1 MTRNDQSVIDS
12 TSTCLRTESYS
23 ILYLAFRF
31 IGFLTQGHYGQDMTA
46 QHYTVS
52 METVHTIKGS
62 IQHVYILYTTI
73 QFIKSLCTLLTF
85 IIYLLHCINL
95 TINTLP
101 EQEINIPTDSDCRY
115 QLLAYLSHDYFG
127 STKLLHPLDIQNTM

>member
-1 MTRNDQSVIDS
+1 MTSNDQSVID
-12 TSTCLRTESYS
+12 STCLRTESYS
-23 ILYLAFRF
+23 TLYLILAFRF
-31 IGFLTQGHYGQDMTA
+31 IRHYGHDMTA
-46 QHYTVS
+46 QCYTVS
-52 METVHTIKGS
+52 METVNAIRCS
-62 IQHVYILYTTI
+62 IWHVYIPYTTI

-95 TINTLP
+95 TINILP

-115 QLLAYLSHDYFG
+115 QLLAYLSPDYFG